1 MYQPFALKLLKHLDM
16 KTSENFVRSND
27 KYFVSN
33 FRHTRKY
40 LETYLPWAIRNG
52 QNAKFL
58 MAVYWEEHWED
69 DLETLRQELN
79 IEPPPIIASKS

>member
-1 MYQPFALKLLKHLDM
+1 
-16 KTSENFVRSND
+16 
-27 KYFVSN
+27 
-33 FRHTRKY
+33 RHTKKY

>member
-1 MYQPFALKLLKHLDM
+1 MKNLDH
-16 KTSENFVRSND
+16 FLQGLND
-27 KYFVSN
+27 KFFVSN
-33 FRHTRKY
+33 FRHTKKY